1 MKRAGRPH
9 LLTYYSLCPLLY
21 YGCGQTVPLPALE
34 RAFKG
39 SPELE
44 VLQLVHQEDGNA
56 AQIKLDV
63 RLLFSFL

>member
-1 MKRAGRPH
+1 MDVGRQCH
-9 LLTYYSLCPLLY
+9 YQHWRELLRDHPS
-21 YGCGQTVPLPALE
+21 
-34 RAFKG
+34 
-39 SPELE
+39 ELE